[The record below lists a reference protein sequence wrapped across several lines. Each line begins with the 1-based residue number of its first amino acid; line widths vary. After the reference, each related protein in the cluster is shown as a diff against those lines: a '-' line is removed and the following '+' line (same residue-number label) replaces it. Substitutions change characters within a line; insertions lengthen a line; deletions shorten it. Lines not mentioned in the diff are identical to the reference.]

1 MNIKINILSF
11 LLLFSFKMTAQ
22 NEYYELRTYII
33 PYNAAE
39 KGLHNYL
46 SKSLLPALNR
56 QGVKNIGVF
65 ETIGQPT
72 PKELVLLIPYNDIA
86 TYGKVLKGL
95 TKDNVFQ
102 ENKVGYDA
110 ITFSRP
116 AYTRFTSSFYFAFDG
131 LPKLIVPEK
140 GSQLFELRTYE
151 GYSEDAVQRK
161 TNMFNDGELT
171 IFEDTGLHSVF
182 FGSQVS
188 GPLMPALTY
197 MLAFKDMEERNRNWN
212 KFSIHPEWKRIS
224 ILPEY
229 ANTVSDIKR
238 IFLKP
243 LSYSQL

>member
-1 MNIKINILSF
+1 MNIKKNILS
-11 LLLFSFKMTAQ
+11 LLVLFSFIMTAQ

-33 PYNAAE
+33 PYNASE

-56 QGVKNIGVF
+56 QGVEYIGVF

-102 ENKVGYDA
+102 KNKVEYDA

-171 IFEDTGLHSVF
+171 IFEDAGLHSVF

-229 ANTVSDIKR
+229 TNTVSDIKR

>member
-56 QGVKNIGVF
+56 QGVEYIGVF

-116 AYTRFTSSFYFAFDG
+116 AFDG

>member
-11 LLLFSFKMTAQ
+11 LLLFSFIMTAQ

-56 QGVKNIGVF
+56 QGVEYIGVF

-116 AYTRFTSSFYFAFDG
+116 AYKRFISSFYFAFDG
-131 LPKLIVPEK
+131 LSKLIVPEK

-171 IFEDTGLHSVF
+171 IFEDAGLHSVF

-197 MLAFKDMEERNRNWN
+197 ILAFKDMEERNRNWN

>member
-1 MNIKINILSF
+1 LSANSRKKEF
-11 LLLFSFKMTAQ
+11 LL
-22 NEYYELRTYII
+22 
-33 PYNAAE
+33 
-39 KGLHNYL
+39 
-46 SKSLLPALNR
+46 
-56 QGVKNIGVF
+56 GVF

-171 IFEDTGLHSVF
+171 IFEDAGLHSVF